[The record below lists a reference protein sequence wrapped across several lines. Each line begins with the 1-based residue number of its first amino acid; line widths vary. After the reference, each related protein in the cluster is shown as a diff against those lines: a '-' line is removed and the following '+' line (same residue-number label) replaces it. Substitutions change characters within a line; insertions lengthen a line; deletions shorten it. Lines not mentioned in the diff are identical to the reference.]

1 MAKAQGRVLIIDDND
16 TMRAILRVIL
26 RGDDYDVVGEASDGE
41 RGLEMALRL
50 RPDVICL
57 DVVMPK
63 LGGLEVLAKLRAELA
78 ETPVLM
84 ITGNADRD
92 TVNAAVSGGAAGYIV
107 KPFNAARVLDAV
119 GAALGRG
126 RAGA

>member
-92 TVNAAVSGGAAGYIV
+92 TVNAAVSGGAAGYLV

>member
-1 MAKAQGRVLIIDDND
+1 VAKAQGRVLIIDDND

>member
-1 MAKAQGRVLIIDDND
+1 VAKAQGRVLIIDDND

-92 TVNAAVSGGAAGYIV
+92 TVNAAVSGGAAGYLV